1 MPKLHSANTVAWGLL
16 KGARCGMMVVRHWSK
31 PAWQNMTSLLM
42 VVGLCTPHNM
52 PYGGKSLHL
61 IFNKPPL
68 VSRPPP
74 PRPSFE
80 GEVFHKVL
88 RMHTFVTKTPSLLSP
103 ASSCRLRQGHG

>member
-42 VVGLCTPHNM
+42 VVGLCTPHTM

-68 VSRPPP
+68 VRGERGEDGPPP
-74 PRPSFE
+74 PP
-80 GEVFHKVL
+80 GPH
-88 RMHTFVTKTPSLLSP
+88 PSLPGPL
-103 ASSCRLRQGHG
+103 QGPGVRA